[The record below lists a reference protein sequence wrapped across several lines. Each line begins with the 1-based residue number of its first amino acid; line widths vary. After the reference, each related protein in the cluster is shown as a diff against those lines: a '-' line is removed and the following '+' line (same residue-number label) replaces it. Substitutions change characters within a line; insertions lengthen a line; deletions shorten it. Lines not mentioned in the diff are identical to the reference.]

1 MIVWKMGIPKSESN
15 TFNHN
20 MVQML
25 CWRGKKGLLDME
37 VSVTANKTPN
47 VLTIQCD

>member
-1 MIVWKMGIPKSESN
+1 MGIPKSESN
-15 TFNHN
+15 LNCLTTTWFKCY
-20 MVQML
+20 VEEEKRL
-25 CWRGKKGLLDME
+25 IDME